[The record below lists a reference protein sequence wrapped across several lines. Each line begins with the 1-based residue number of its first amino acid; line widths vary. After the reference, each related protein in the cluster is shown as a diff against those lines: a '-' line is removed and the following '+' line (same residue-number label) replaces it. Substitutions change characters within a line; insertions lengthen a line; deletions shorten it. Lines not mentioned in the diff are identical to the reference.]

1 MVLRDLIRD
10 VFRTLWSHK
19 LRTFLTMFGIA
30 WGIVSIVLMVA
41 AGEGLRKGQEE
52 QTKTL
57 GKDIMIVF
65 HGRTSLQAGGTRA
78 GRVVHW
84 EDPDVQAVQS
94 EAPDCQYAIPE
105 LEQEDV
111 RIHSNY
117 NNAAFLVTGS
127 YPQFGEIR
135 SLNVGQGRFYN
146 WDDLGAARRVAF
158 LGTDAAKQ
166 LFPEGRNPLGENVY
180 LNQMPFLVIGV
191 MAKKKQDSSYDG
203 WDVNKVFIP
212 FSAMRRDFP
221 DKPPGTAR
229 TFDMMLVTPK
239 SVQHHEACKHELRT
253 VLANMHH
260 YDPLD
265 KEACPIWDTVQEA
278 KAFNQMTDGMKYFLG
293 AVGFV
298 TLFLGGIGVMNV
310 MMVAVRERTREIGVR
325 KALGAPAQAI
335 LKQFFIEAMIIALVS
350 GGIGMAVAYG
360 LCWLVDLLPMPDFF
374 AGLLPTWK
382 SGLLACAMLGAIAVL
397 SALYPARKAALV
409 DPIEALRFEA
419 GG

>member
-1 MVLRDLIRD
+1 MVLRDLIVD

-52 QTKTL
+52 QSKTL

-78 GRVVHW
+78 GRIVRW
-84 EDPDVQAVQS
+84 EDADVQAVQTQ
-94 EAPDCQYAIPE
+94 APDCQYAIPE
-105 LEQEDV
+105 LEESDV
-111 RIHSNY
+111 RTHSNY

-127 YPQFGEIR
+127 YPEFGDIR
-135 SLNVGQGRFYN
+135 SLTVGTGRFYN
-146 WDDLGAARRVAF
+146 WDDELALRRVAF

-166 LFPEGRNPLGENVY
+166 LFPEGRDPLGQNVY
-180 LNQMPFLVIGV
+180 LNDIPYLVIGV

-203 WDVNKVFIP
+203 WDVNKIFVP

-221 DKPPGTAR
+221 DKPPGTAT
-229 TFDMMLVTPK
+229 TFDQMLVTPR
-239 SVQHHEACKHELRT
+239 SVEQHEACKQETRAA
-253 VLANMHH
+253 LARMHG
-260 YDPLD
+260 YDPND

-278 KAFNQMTDGMKYFLG
+278 KAFTQMTDGMKYFLG

-325 KALGAPAQAI
+325 KALGAKADNI
-335 LKQFFIEAMIIALVS
+335 LKQFFVEAMIIALVS
-350 GGIGMAVAYG
+350 GGVGLSVAYG

-374 AGLLPTWK
+374 AGLIPTWS

-397 SALYPARKAALV
+397 SALYPARKAASV